1 MAAQRGS
8 DKILGQL
15 FGDAAPTDRDGLARA
30 VAAAREG
37 GLRVVRWW
45 WKGQPAIDSIR
56 AQLDVGPEEAGGV
69 AQALV
74 GLHAPGAGLA
84 VEVFPYGIPKLDGV
98 RFDVTL
104 NRTVR

>member
-1 MAAQRGS
+1 MAAERGS
-8 DKILGQL
+8 DKILSQL
-15 FGDAAPTDRDGLARA
+15 FGDAAPADREGLARA
-30 VAAAREG
+30 VTAARES

-45 WKGQPAIDSIR
+45 WRGQPAIDLIR
-56 AQLDVGPEEAGGV
+56 AQLDVRPEEAGGV
-69 AQALV
+69 AQGLV
-74 GLHAPGAGLA
+74 GLHGPGAGLA